1 MVGKCIKKSEY
12 LKVNNNYIILQI
24 VDSKAEVIDDTMES
38 CWYDIDYFEIKDC
51 SICSNNKEC
60 DDNHFSR
67 KQYYCMLNGY
77 RDFKYIKQECE
88 TC

>member
-1 MVGKCIKKSEY
+1 MIRKCIKKSEY
-12 LKVNNNYIILQI
+12 LKVNYNYIILQI

-60 DDNHFSR
+60 EDNHYSR
-67 KQYYCMLNGY
+67 KQYYCIIADY
-77 RDFKYIKQECE
+77 KDFELMKQEG
-88 TC
+88 